1 MEGKESL
8 EDKRNKLAFQIILD
22 AGDARALCED
32 ALVLLEEFKYDEAK
46 EKMKEA
52 KEKINCA
59 HRVHT
64 EILQEDIADPE
75 NSKYSM
81 IFTHAQDTLMTI
93 NSEIILVNHLIKIYQ
108 SMYAKMKEGVSHD
121 LQK

>member
-1 MEGKESL
+1 MEEKEFL
-8 EDKRNKLAFQIILD
+8 VDKRNNLAFQIILD

-32 ALVLLEEFKYDEAK
+32 ALVLLEKFKFDEART
-46 EKMKEA
+46 KMKEA

-93 NSEIILVNHLIKIYQ
+93 NSEYILSKQMIELLKKFDERLSKVEEKVN
-108 SMYAKMKEGVSHD
+108 D
-121 LQK
+121 

>member
-1 MEGKESL
+1 MEEKEFL
-8 EDKRNKLAFQIILD
+8 ADKRNNSAFQIILD

-32 ALVLLEEFKYDEAK
+32 ALVLLEGFKFEEART
-46 EKMKEA
+46 KMKEA

-108 SMYAKMKEGVSHD
+108 SMYTEMMKGKSND
-121 LQK
+121 L